1 MPAPSQILPVYP
13 SQWLSHLTI
22 IPDGWIALPHETEL
36 KLCQIS
42 SQTVLSVSPLAVTRS
57 FVVRADYSWIL
68 HVNNHLVDP
77 KLISSIQK
85 IPSLLDAT
93 LTTTLLQPVCML
105 NTCVG
110 NPDMKFTELAKSKKN
125 GQFFS
130 RKQKVV
136 AYLDSGFCV
145 LMDGQQDVSTV
156 RCSNCHLHV
165 KRSIQVY

>member
-1 MPAPSQILPVYP
+1 M
-13 SQWLSHLTI
+13 
-22 IPDGWIALPHETEL
+22 
-36 KLCQIS
+36 
-42 SQTVLSVSPLAVTRS
+42 LSVSPLAVTRS
-57 FVVRADYSWIL
+57 VVVRADYSWIL

-93 LTTTLLQPVCML
+93 LTTTLLQTVCTL

-110 NPDMKFTELAKSKKN
+110 NPDTKFTELAKSIKN
-125 GQFFS
+125 GQFFL

-145 LMDGQQDVSTV
+145 LMDGQQYVSTV
-156 RCSNCHLHV
+156 RCSNCHLLSDRYRCIECAV
-165 KRSIQVY
+165 YRSTLVSMCFRSEKQNASTCLSKSMNYR